1 MPVSIAS
8 LPCGVLV
15 LTNELRIESVNPYVC
30 HWLQYEADELVGKR
44 LDTLLPMPS
53 RVYLQTH
60 IYPLVN
66 LNGQGSELYLTLQ
79 TRHREQVP
87 VLLNALHQQEADQVR
102 YVFTFMP
109 VFQRR
114 QYEQELLAAKK
125 AAENELLRNER
136 LLDVQQA
143 LQQHQVELDR
153 QVERLRQ
160 RNDELEQFGKII
172 SHDLQE
178 PLRKISVFTE
188 MLRNEADGNLPHM
201 AQTALKT
208 VEKASRR
215 LRALIHE
222 LQLYFTLP
230 NEVVEITSIDADAL
244 MASVCAEYASPAITF
259 EVKPLPLLRGNDV
272 EIRMLFRHL
281 IDNAVKFRQANVPLL
296 VQVSGSVVGR
306 NRFRHLPDRY
316 NYVDFARIVL
326 VDNGIGFAEEHCETV
341 FQLLKKLQANTPGI
355 GLGLAMARKI
365 AERHGGQISA
375 ESTVGKG
382 TKVTV
387 FLPIA

>member
-1 MPVSIAS
+1 MPVSPSS

-15 LTNELRIESVNPYVC
+15 LTNDLHIESVNPYVSN
-30 HWLQYEADELVGKR
+30 LLRYEADELVGKR
-44 LDTLLPMPS
+44 LDTLLTMPS

-66 LNGQGSELYLTLQ
+66 LNGQGNELYLTLQ
-79 TRHREQVP
+79 TRQREQVP
-87 VLLNALHQQEADQVR
+87 VLLNALRQQDADQVR

-114 QYEQELLAAKK
+114 QYEQELLAAKQ

-136 LLDVQQA
+136 LLGVQEA
-143 LQQHQVELDR
+143 LQQQQVELDR
-153 QVERLRQ
+153 QVGQLRQ

-178 PLRKISVFTE
+178 PLRKISVFTD
-188 MLRNEADGNLPHM
+188 MLRNEASGSLPHM
-201 AQTALKT
+201 AQTALKAL
-208 VEKASRR
+208 EKASYR

-230 NEVVEITSIDADAL
+230 NDIDNISPINLNALLATVYTEYTSPTATFELKPLPSILGNEVEIT
-244 MASVCAEYASPAITF
+244 
-259 EVKPLPLLRGNDV
+259 
-272 EIRMLFRHL
+272 MLFRHL
-281 IDNAVKFRQANVPLL
+281 IDNAVKFRRTSVPLL
-296 VQVSGSVVGR
+296 VQVSGSVVSR
-306 NRFRHLPDRY
+306 NSFRHLPNKY

-326 VDNGIGFAEEHCETV
+326 SDNGIGFASEQREAV
-341 FQLLKKLQANTPGI
+341 FQLLKKLQSNTPGI

-365 AERHGGQISA
+365 VERHGGQISA
-375 ESTVGKG
+375 ESTVGGG

>member
-1 MPVSIAS
+1 MPVSPSS

-15 LTNELRIESVNPYVC
+15 LTNDLHIESVNPYVSN
-30 HWLQYEADELVGKR
+30 LLRYEADELVGKR
-44 LDTLLPMPS
+44 LDTLLTMPS

-66 LNGQGSELYLTLQ
+66 LNGQGNELYLTLQ
-79 TRHREQVP
+79 TRQREQVP
-87 VLLNALHQQEADQVR
+87 VLLNAIRQQDADQVR

-114 QYEQELLAAKK
+114 QYEQELLAAKQ

-136 LLDVQQA
+136 LLGVQEA
-143 LQQHQVELDR
+143 LQQQQVELDR
-153 QVERLRQ
+153 QVGQLRQ

-178 PLRKISVFTE
+178 PLRKISVFTD
-188 MLRNEADGNLPHM
+188 MLRNEASGSLPHM
-201 AQTALKT
+201 TQTALKAL
-208 VEKASRR
+208 EKASYR

-230 NEVVEITSIDADAL
+230 NDIDNISPINLNDL
-244 MASVCAEYASPAITF
+244 LSTVYTEYASPTATF
-259 EVKPLPLLRGNDV
+259 ELKPLPSILGNEV
-272 EIRMLFRHL
+272 EITMLFRHL
-281 IDNAVKFRQANVPLL
+281 IDNAVKFRRTNVPLL
-296 VQVSGSVVGR
+296 VQVSGSVVSR
-306 NRFRHLPDRY
+306 NSFRHLPNKY

-326 VDNGIGFAEEHCETV
+326 SDNGIGFASEQREAV
-341 FQLLKKLQANTPGI
+341 FQLLKKLQSNTPGI

-365 AERHGGQISA
+365 VERHGGQISA
-375 ESTVGKG
+375 ESTVGGG